1 MIRVRASF
9 GRGDFDRLMMFFKL
23 APVIGESATLVDV
36 SNSLSEHIQERGRA
50 DELLRALEEASESS
64 DVDPINRFWAYD
76 TVTFWKMRDSAVDE
90 AEALVGRLEEL
101 HRAVPEPSVVSHQSL
116 LMKQMLLAGRQGDA
130 ATVRRRYRD
139 LSRIHRDGPESR
151 RVLRYDYALGLYY
164 CRCLPEARIVTATL
178 ADEYCRKFEVTLDD
192 LLGTSVPRLA
202 EMLGDK
208 RSEYDE
214 LKRFADTLALEAR
227 VLGLLGRLARQ
238 ERQRAARRR
247 VYRAR
252 AVTNSSS
259 IPCLSR
265 DCPLYVFRPN
275 LSIVVTS
282 RRLPARVLL
291 PVGILSRSYRRMLL
305 AGVQDAFQSGNG
317 RSAV

>member
-1 MIRVRASF
+1 M
-9 GRGDFDRLMMFFKL
+9 
-23 APVIGESATLVDV
+23 
-36 SNSLSEHIQERGRA
+36 
-50 DELLRALEEASESS
+50 LRALEEASESS